1 LLRDKAAATL
11 PSFRSWLAMPQ
22 IMFPLFPLEMVLL
35 PEEPLPLYIFEER
48 YKQMIGECLEAKSA
62 GSAAQQFG
70 VVLAKDQEMRTVGC
84 SARIIN
90 LTRKYP
96 DGRMDILTVGTRRFE
111 VLLTDE
117 EKPYLRAEVDF
128 FDDDPGA
135 DTADDQEAQ
144 AAIDLFRAAM
154 QRLRKSPDMPI
165 HLPPPYRYLSFRIA
179 APLPLDLDFKQR
191 LLSIRNET
199 ERLHE
204 VTDLIKLLITRFDF
218 LRKVQSKAGG
228 NGNVRP
234 EPQKP

>member
-1 LLRDKAAATL
+1 MPGILL
-11 PSFRSWLAMPQ
+11 
-22 IMFPLFPLEMVLL
+22 PLFPLETVLL
-35 PEEPLPLYIFEER
+35 PEEPLPLHIFEER

-70 VVLAKDQEMRTVGC
+70 VVLAKDQEMRSVGC
-84 SARIIN
+84 SARIVN
-90 LTRKYP
+90 LTRKYE

-128 FDDDPGA
+128 FDDDAGA
-135 DTADDQEAQ
+135 DTAGDLEAQ
-144 AAIDLFRAAM
+144 TAIDLFRAAM

-204 VTDLIKLLITRFDF
+204 VTGLIKQLITRFDF

-234 EPQKP
+234 ETQ